1 MLYYNW
7 RCETIRIYKELI
19 EIKNEN
25 DIMKYEKIVSDKLNE
40 LLVKNYDAEKGYI
53 NAMQEVDNVEVKNFF
68 RERAEERSRFARQ
81 LRTEIL
87 TYGEI
92 PEDSGSLKGVM
103 HRNWMTLKTTFSSNN
118 EETILKEALRGEK
131 ASLEEYNEL
140 LSNNNFPSRLIE
152 LLREQRN
159 AIEAAINSVKLY
171 EEVLS

>member
-1 MLYYNW
+1 
-7 RCETIRIYKELI
+7 
-19 EIKNEN
+19 
-25 DIMKYEKIVSDKLNE
+25 MKYEKIVSNKLNE
-40 LLVKNYDAEKGYI
+40 LLIKNYDAEKGYI
-53 NAMQEVDNVEVKNFF
+53 NAMKDVDNKSVKNFF
-68 RERAEERSRFARQ
+68 KSRAEERARFASE

-92 PEDSGSLKGVM
+92 PEDSGSFKGTL
-103 HRNWMTLKTTFSSNN
+103 HRNWMSLKATFSSNN
-118 EETILKEALRGEK
+118 EQTILNEALRGEK

-140 LSNNNFPSRLIE
+140 LRNNNFPSRLIE

>member
-1 MLYYNW
+1 M
-7 RCETIRIYKELI
+7 
-19 EIKNEN
+19 IKDN
-25 DIMKYEKIVSDKLNE
+25 MKYEKIVSDKLNE

-53 NAMQEVDNVEVKNFF
+53 NAMQEVDNVEVKKFF
-68 RERAEERSRFARQ
+68 RNMAEERSRFARQ

-92 PEDSGSLKGVM
+92 PEDSGSLKGMM
-103 HRNWMTLKTTFSSNN
+103 HRNWMTLKATFSSNN
-118 EETILKEALRGEK
+118 EEIILKEALRGEK

>member
-1 MLYYNW
+1 
-7 RCETIRIYKELI
+7 
-19 EIKNEN
+19 
-25 DIMKYEKIVSDKLNE
+25 MKYEKIVSDKLNE

-53 NAMQEVDNVEVKNFF
+53 NAMKEVENRNVKNFF
-68 RERAEERSRFARQ
+68 KNRAEERSKFARQ

-92 PEDSGSLKGVM
+92 PEDSGSFKGLM
-103 HRNWMTLKTTFSSNN
+103 HRNWMSLKATFSSNN
-118 EETILKEALRGEK
+118 EETILDEALRGEK